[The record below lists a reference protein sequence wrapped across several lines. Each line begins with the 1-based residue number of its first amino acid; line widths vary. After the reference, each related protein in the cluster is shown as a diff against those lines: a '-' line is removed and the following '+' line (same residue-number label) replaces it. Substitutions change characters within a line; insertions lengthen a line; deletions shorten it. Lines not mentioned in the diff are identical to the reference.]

1 MSGFVRGASSSSRPS
16 SSSSSSSRAAGYR
29 EGIGLVE
36 RRRRRRR
43 IRRDELRTS
52 PTTPTN
58 AIPNIDFDFPDDAYT
73 KLLRN
78 ENYHQVGER
87 LKNITK
93 RGEVSFNFPK
103 NILDGGNV
111 DGRDN
116 DNFEVMPEIPFE
128 SLPEIGFALGLSV
141 FSGFWAL
148 WEAFGKKAVFGDQEE
163 EDRVEGNE
171 FGDGIN
177 DDRRGAKR
185 KRERHIVQGVDVTLF
200 PIFKDEVVL
209 KAVKFAEE
217 KHKGQTRKTGEPYVT
232 HLVEAA
238 RILAAALPEPRDQNK
253 FGSTTQ
259 EKLRETISAC
269 LLVATLDDPNS
280 KSSNLLKGEMNEKM
294 VLELRENFGNATAEL
309 VLQAARMGKVM
320 AGVRRRQRRKRREN
334 SMMTMSSGSNNN
346 NSDSPIEKEEEEE
359 EEIDDN
365 EKLEEL
371 LLDVV
376 KDPRVFLIKIAE
388 RVHNMRTLY
397 ALDPRKAET
406 VADETLRVWC
416 SFAEKLG
423 IWTVKSE
430 LEDMC
435 FAVLE
440 PGRFEEIVRSRDE
453 FWLEESKRGRFR
465 GKNFKGTIA
474 PEFQEDR
481 DEKDKSEREFFALK
495 TKQDKNNYVMMDAL
509 DEAERDPS
517 WMGLNESQRALR
529 RRLQCVQPFEALTTR
544 DGGAM
549 RIDEKVLRESPMR
562 PATRKSL
569 EALAQWQN
577 NMFQTLR
584 LDGVVL
590 NVNVRM
596 SSRLKSLFS
605 TSEKMKRKNVPFSEV
620 YDGRATR
627 IIVGD
632 PVPTIASGGEG
643 GESEFLDKDKIDSG
657 LPSEIEACYAL
668 LHAVHKIYRP
678 INGEYDDYIT
688 KPKKSGYKS
697 LHTAVLGDDGKP
709 LEVQIRTRGM
719 HDAAEWGVA
728 AHWLY
733 KTKTENKS
741 SKKSSKKSQ
750 KDEGTKDKTPRLG
763 QVVQLISPT
772 SRAGG
777 GVVVGVET
785 AGRCTVAKPIS
796 SRRSAMTPDAT
807 EWALELNGHENLLQE
822 VNKKKLKSARQETKE
837 YYILEFCLYEDGRWH
852 ERDQLGKAGRI
863 TMEPLDIFVKLGDD
877 EEENVESQDAQIVK
891 KEAPDRMKRMIM
903 KWQKANQPLGIIR
916 SQGLRDEFDEKMS
929 DIDKEAYL
937 TGAQGWNEALAR
949 SQPPAPGPYFTP
961 KEPSSTRDEVQFTRT
976 EAAKLEAELALSTKR
991 NGKNE
996 ALQSATVD
1004 LTSKGLLVVTWDDTT
1019 PALRSFSPGTTA
1031 GTVRKQMALEASAS
1045 GDDKKKKAGKKA
1057 LVLDSKY
1064 VNVNSVMVTED
1075 TQLQDADCVFLDDLA
1090 VY

>member
-1 MSGFVRGASSSSRPS
+1 MGAWQDSVRSVTSSFTR
-16 SSSSSSSRAAGYR
+16 R
-29 EGIGLVE
+29 EGGIVGGGG
-36 RRRRRRR
+36 RRRTRRNQSNEIRRGRRRNER
-43 IRRDELRTS
+43 S
-52 PTTPTN
+52 VTN
-58 AIPNIDFDFPDDAYT
+58 AIPNIDFDFPDDEQT

-78 ENYHQVGER
+78 ENYHQVGET

-93 RGEVSFNFPK
+93 RGEVSFNFPT
-103 NILDGGNV
+103 NILDSGSGDKDANSK
-111 DGRDN
+111 N
-116 DNFEVMPEIPFE
+116 SNSTAPEIPLE
-128 SLPEIGFALGLSV
+128 SLSEIGFALGLSV

-148 WEAFGKKAVFGDQEE
+148 WEAFGKKAVFGDEEEE
-163 EDRVEGNE
+163 EDRIEE
-171 FGDGIN
+171 
-177 DDRRGAKR
+177 DDRYDNDILKIRRKRAKR
-185 KRERHIVQGVDVTLF
+185 IRERHIIQGVDVTSF

-232 HLVEAA
+232 HLVETA
-238 RILAAALPEPRDQNK
+238 RILATALPEPRDQNK
-253 FGSTTQ
+253 FGSATQ

-280 KSSNLLKGEMNEKM
+280 KSSNLLRGETNKKM

-320 AGVRRRQRRKRREN
+320 AGVRRRQRRKRRD
-334 SMMTMSSGSNNN
+334 NNTN
-346 NSDSPIEKEEEEE
+346 NRSE

-365 EKLEEL
+365 KKLEEL

-388 RVHNMRTLY
+388 RLHNMRTLY
-397 ALDPRKAET
+397 TLDPQKAET

-416 SFAEKLG
+416 SFAQKLG

-440 PGRFEEIVRSRDE
+440 PERFEEIVRSRDE
-453 FWLEESKRGRFR
+453 FWLQESKRGRFR

-474 PEFQEDR
+474 PELQEQN
-481 DEKDKSEREFFALK
+481 EKQKAEKETFTFKTERVN
-495 TKQDKNNYVMMDAL
+495 TNYMMMDVL
-509 DEAERDPS
+509 DEMEKDPS
-517 WMGLNESQRALR
+517 WTRLSETQRALR

-544 DGGAM
+544 DNVAM

-562 PATRKSL
+562 PATEKSL

-577 NMFQTLR
+577 KMFQALR

-627 IIVGD
+627 IIIGD
-632 PVPTIASGGEG
+632 PVPSAPRIASGEG
-643 GESEFLDKDKIDSG
+643 GDESELFDKDKIDSG

-668 LHAVHKIYRP
+668 LNAVHKIYRP
-678 INGEYDDYIT
+678 IHGEYDDYIT

-697 LHTAVLGDDGKP
+697 LHTAVVGDDGKP

-733 KTKTENKS
+733 KTRTENKS
-741 SKKSSKKSQ
+741 SKHSSKKKKNEVDERE
-750 KDEGTKDKTPRLG
+750 KDPTPQPG

-777 GVVVGVET
+777 GVVVGVES
-785 AGRCTVAKPIS
+785 AGRCTVAKPTS
-796 SRRSAMTPDAT
+796 SRRSAMMPDAT
-807 EWALELNGHENLLQE
+807 EWALDFNGHEDLLRE
-822 VNKKKLKSARQETKE
+822 VQKKQLKSARQETKQ
-837 YYILEFCLYEDGRWH
+837 YYILEFCLYKDGRWH

-863 TMEPLDIFVKLGDD
+863 TMEPLDIFAKLDD
-877 EEENVESQDAQIVK
+877 EKSGSKIENRDKKKVK
-891 KEAPDRMKRMIM
+891 KRTPDRRYERMMK
-903 KWQKANQPLGIIR
+903 KWQKANAPLGIIR
-916 SQGLRDEFDEKMS
+916 SQGLRDEFDKKMS
-929 DIDKEAYL
+929 NRDKEAYL
-937 TGAQGWNEALAR
+937 SGTPGWDQALAR
-949 SQPPAPGPYFTP
+949 SQPPAASTP
-961 KEPSSTRDEVQFTRT
+961 PSSSHEAQFTRA
-976 EAAKLEAELALSTKR
+976 EAAQLEAELALSTKR
-991 NGKNE
+991 NGKSE
-996 ALQSATVD
+996 TLQSATVD
-1004 LTSKGLLVVTWDDTT
+1004 LTSKGLLVVTWDESN
-1019 PALRSFSPGTTA
+1019 PALKIFSPGTTA
-1031 GTVRKQMALEASAS
+1031 GTVRRQMALEASS
-1045 GDDKKKKAGKKA
+1045 DDKKKARKAF
-1057 LVLDSKY
+1057 VDSKY
-1064 VNVNSVMVTED
+1064 VNVNSVMVSAD